1 MEAIWQ
7 DVKYNIFMLLTYN
20 TGITCGSTKNNVA
33 AVFSLADSNRRVCL
47 SVTALDVN
55 ARHRNK
61 NGQTV
66 LKCYSSLFGTNV
78 LNNGCF
84 THDET

>member
-7 DVKYNIFMLLTYN
+7 DVKYNISTCYLRTKQALLVVAQ
-20 TGITCGSTKNNVA
+20 KNNVA

-66 LKCYSSLFGTNV
+66 LKCYSSLHGTNV
-78 LNNGCF
+78 LNNGCS
-84 THDET
+84 TR